1 MKIATIFLLV
11 CSSPSVSACKT
22 IPEDQARWAA
32 YEHELKTKAVDFR
45 PIIFGP

>member
-11 CSSPSVSACKT
+11 CSSPSVSACKK